1 MSLQALTAAWAL
13 EVSPPARKLV
23 LLFMA
28 NAHNASTGKLNPSV
42 DAVARGCGITAC
54 QARRHLH
61 ALIDAGLLE
70 VTANANGGP
79 PTATRS
85 YRLNID
91 TPSADATPSTNATP
105 SAGARDPSHP
115 CTPPLASM
123 RVTPSTGASQTGKN
137 RKEPE
142 GNRNIERERSV
153 LSRPADVSESVWQDF
168 TALRR
173 AKRSPLTTTGLEG
186 IRKEAQRAG
195 LALDAA
201 LAECCM
207 RGWPSLKAD
216 WVAGPKVSPS
226 KDTGGKFNP
235 TAYVNDP
242 AYRKAWDS
250 QSKAV
255 RQAADQAW
263 VDELMD
269 RKPTE
274 VIDVDAHRIA

>member
-1 MSLQALTAAWAL
+1 MSLQALTAAWAR

-28 NAHNASTGKLNPSV
+28 NAHNASTGQLNPSV

-85 YRLNID
+85 YRLNIE

-105 SAGARDPSHP
+105 SADARDPSHP
-115 CTPPLASM
+115 CTRPLASM
-123 RVTPSTGASQTGKN
+123 RVTPSTGATQTGKN
-137 RKEPE
+137 RNEPE
-142 GNRNIERERSV
+142 GNRKIERERSV

-173 AKRSPLTTTGLEG
+173 AKRSPLTATGLEG

-195 LALDAA
+195 FTLEAT

-207 RGWPSLKAD
+207 RGWPSFKAD
-216 WVAGPKVSPS
+216 WVAVQKVGQSRAS
-226 KDTGGKFNP
+226 AGKFDP
-235 TAYVNDP
+235 VRYVNGRDYG
-242 AYRKAWDS
+242 A
-250 QSKAV
+250 QSKAA

-263 VDELMD
+263 VDELME
-269 RKPTE
+269 RKPGE
-274 VIDVDAHRIA
+274 VIDVDAHRIV

>member
-115 CTPPLASM
+115 CTRPLASM
-123 RVTPSTGASQTGKN
+123 RVTPRTGATQTGKN

-168 TALRR
+168 AALRR
-173 AKRSPLTTTGLEG
+173 AKRSPLTATGLEG
-186 IRKEAQRAG
+186 IRKESQRAG
-195 LALDAA
+195 LTLDAA

-207 RGWPSLKAD
+207 RGWPSFKAD
-216 WVAGPKVSPS
+216 WVTVQKVGQSRSPA
-226 KDTGGKFNP
+226 GKFDP
-235 TAYVNDP
+235 VAFVNSQNYG
-242 AYRKAWDS
+242 A
-250 QSKAV
+250 QSKAA